1 MDELCIREGCNNIAT
16 FNYKD
21 KDKRVYCKFH
31 KLENMIDT
39 KCITEYC
46 NTLTNENE
54 NEGYCEICF
63 IHSFYI
69 I

>member
-1 MDELCIREGCNNIAT
+1 MDELCITEGCNNIAT

-46 NTLTNENE
+46 NTL
-54 NEGYCEICF
+54 F
-63 IHSFYI
+63 I
-69 I
+69 